1 MEIANEE
8 SIYQA
13 NTISTK
19 QGEGPVQKKKKKN
32 VQKPC
37 TCTCGKGLLCTCV
50 QLFLEI
56 LTVSVMIHYK
66 CGESIFI
73 TCRKCATT
81 E

>member
-1 MEIANEE
+1 MKKVFIKLIL
-8 SIYQA
+8 S
-13 NTISTK
+13 
-19 QGEGPVQKKKKKN
+19 VQNKEKDLYKKKIKKN